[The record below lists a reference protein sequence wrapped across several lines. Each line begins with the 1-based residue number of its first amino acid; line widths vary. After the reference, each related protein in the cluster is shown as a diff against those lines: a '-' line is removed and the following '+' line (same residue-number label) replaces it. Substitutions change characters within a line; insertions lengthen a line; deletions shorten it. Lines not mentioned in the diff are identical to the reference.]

1 MILYDVPEREIQN
14 HVTVIGFF
22 DGEGSAYGGKNQ
34 RNLCTRGSVDSLA
47 MADSMTEA
55 VTSAPA
61 GEPGVLAARGKDALE
76 TRPKQDNRHA
86 LHNGA
91 PMRAVLPHDVLA
103 FLEVAMPGTIP
114 ADAAGGTPVMT
125 VVQEANVQVPTVS
138 QITVIQCFVVT
149 FYLPFLSYIPS
160 FLPSFLP
167 ASMFMTPPSF
177 VSFAN
182 FLIRAFPQ
190 KEPTHAPEV
199 KTQQSSSVENKL
211 AMVNGSCTVA
221 TLSPEVMSYLDMA
234 MAEWITDEVVVQE
247 IAEEAATARQEIP
260 LQIPEPAA
268 AGSDKVSTTVQA
280 EETAEPTVE
289 VDAAEVEVVDME
301 EVSEVAVEDVNMAQ
315 EVVHQVQL
323 AAVETIPEA
332 QEDEH
337 KEQEAPKAEVED
349 IASTKRAEPEGKPAL
364 AGEPATK
371 VEESTTQGKEP
382 ATEVTES
389 TAEVKESASD
399 VKKPAKEAKESAT
412 EVTEPATEVTEPAA
426 ATEVTEPAK
435 EVKEPTKEVKESM
448 TEVDK
453 PATEDSTGEVKVP
466 ATQVTESATEV
477 TEPVTEKSATKVTEP
492 VTEVTEP
499 VTEVTEPVTEVTEP
513 VTEVTEPVTEV
524 TEPVKEAEA
533 VAVTDEPVTEDGKEP
548 EKAPEVAV
556 EAAPTAEEDR
566 DKKAPVA
573 ANTEWTEEQVKE
585 WSQQGYLPMVKNM
598 FLPSTMPVLPSPLFY
613 IGVGGLASLVF
624 YLTESPIMA
633 LMTLVFV
640 LVLILLARLFYL
652 YRLHGQCAAESANKK
667 KSE

>member
-1 MILYDVPEREIQN
+1 
-14 HVTVIGFF
+14 
-22 DGEGSAYGGKNQ
+22 
-34 RNLCTRGSVDSLA
+34 
-47 MADSMTEA
+47 MADSVTEA

-61 GEPGVLAARGKDALE
+61 GKPGVLAARGKDALE
-76 TRPKQDNRHA
+76 TRPKDNRHA

-138 QITVIQCFVVT
+138 QIT
-149 FYLPFLSYIPS
+149 
-160 FLPSFLP
+160 
-167 ASMFMTPPSF
+167 
-177 VSFAN
+177 
-182 FLIRAFPQ
+182 
-190 KEPTHAPEV
+190 KEPTHAPVVE
-199 KTQQSSSVENKL
+199 TQVTQKQTGDSQETSVHKKVPAKKQDTSSV
-211 AMVNGSCTVA
+211 G
-221 TLSPEVMSYLDMA
+221 LSPEVLSFLDITLYGV
-234 MAEWITDEVVVQE
+234 AEPEISEETSPEAPVTPDSPDEPHVTKRVTQATSPASVEPKITDEVVVQE

-280 EETAEPTVE
+280 EEMAEPTVE
-289 VDAAEVEVVDME
+289 VDTAEVEVVDME
-301 EVSEVAVEDVNMAQ
+301 EVSEVAVENVNMAQ
-315 EVVHQVQL
+315 DVVHQVQL

-332 QEDEH
+332 QEGVH
-337 KEQEAPKAEVED
+337 KEQEAPKAEVKD
-349 IASTKRAEPEGKPAL
+349 IAPTKMAEPGDKPAL

-371 VEESTTQGKEP
+371 VEEPTTEGKEP

-389 TAEVKESASD
+389 TAEIKESATD
-399 VKKPAKEAKESAT
+399 VKEPAKEAKESAT
-412 EVTEPATEVTEPAA
+412 EVTEPATKVTEP
-426 ATEVTEPAK
+426 ATEVTEPA
-435 EVKEPTKEVKESM
+435 TEVKESM

-453 PATEDSTGEVKVP
+453 PATEVEDSTGEVKVP

-477 TEPVTEKSATKVTEP
+477 TKPATETSVTEVTEP
-492 VTEVTEP
+492 VTEVTEPEKEVTEPVTEVTEPEKEVTEP
-499 VTEVTEPVTEVTEP
+499 VTEVTEPVTE
-513 VTEVTEPVTEV
+513 
-524 TEPVKEAEA
+524 AEA
-533 VAVTDEPVTEDGKEP
+533 VAVSDEPITEDGKEP
-548 EKAPEVAV
+548 EKTPEVA
-556 EAAPTAEEDR
+556 EETAPTAEEDK
-566 DKKAPVA
+566 DKKAPIA

-585 WSQQGYLPMVKNM
+585 WSQQGYLPMVNNM

>member
-1 MILYDVPEREIQN
+1 
-14 HVTVIGFF
+14 
-22 DGEGSAYGGKNQ
+22 
-34 RNLCTRGSVDSLA
+34 
-47 MADSMTEA
+47 MADSVTEA

-61 GEPGVLAARGKDALE
+61 GKPGVLAARGKDALE

-138 QITVIQCFVVT
+138 QIT
-149 FYLPFLSYIPS
+149 
-160 FLPSFLP
+160 
-167 ASMFMTPPSF
+167 
-177 VSFAN
+177 
-182 FLIRAFPQ
+182 
-190 KEPTHAPEV
+190 KEPTHAPVVE
-199 KTQQSSSVENKL
+199 TQVTQKQTGDSQETSVHKKVPAKKQDTSSV
-211 AMVNGSCTVA
+211 G
-221 TLSPEVMSYLDMA
+221 LSPEVLSFLDITLYGVVTKRVTQA
-234 MAEWITDEVVVQE
+234 TSPASVEPKITDEVVVQE

-280 EETAEPTVE
+280 EEMAEPTVE
-289 VDAAEVEVVDME
+289 VDTAEVEVVDME
-301 EVSEVAVEDVNMAQ
+301 EVSEVAVENVNMAQ
-315 EVVHQVQL
+315 DVVHQVQL

-332 QEDEH
+332 QEGVH
-337 KEQEAPKAEVED
+337 KEQEAPKAEVKD
-349 IASTKRAEPEGKPAL
+349 IAPTKMAEPGDKPAL

-371 VEESTTQGKEP
+371 VEEPTTEGKEP

-389 TAEVKESASD
+389 TAEIKESATD
-399 VKKPAKEAKESAT
+399 VKEPAKEAKESAT
-412 EVTEPATEVTEPAA
+412 EVTEPATKVTEP
-426 ATEVTEPAK
+426 ATEVTEPA
-435 EVKEPTKEVKESM
+435 TEVKESM

-453 PATEDSTGEVKVP
+453 PATEVEDSTGEVKVP

-477 TEPVTEKSATKVTEP
+477 TKPATETSVTEVTEP
-492 VTEVTEP
+492 VTEVTEPEKEVTEPVTEVTEPEKEVTEP
-499 VTEVTEPVTEVTEP
+499 VTEVTEPVTE
-513 VTEVTEPVTEV
+513 
-524 TEPVKEAEA
+524 AEA
-533 VAVTDEPVTEDGKEP
+533 VAVSDEPITEDGKEP
-548 EKAPEVAV
+548 EKTPEVA
-556 EAAPTAEEDR
+556 EETAPTAEEDK
-566 DKKAPVA
+566 DKKAPIA

-585 WSQQGYLPMVKNM
+585 WSQQGYLPMVNNM

>member
-1 MILYDVPEREIQN
+1 
-14 HVTVIGFF
+14 
-22 DGEGSAYGGKNQ
+22 
-34 RNLCTRGSVDSLA
+34 
-47 MADSMTEA
+47 MADSVTEA

-61 GEPGVLAARGKDALE
+61 GKPGVLAARGKDALE

-138 QITVIQCFVVT
+138 QIT
-149 FYLPFLSYIPS
+149 
-160 FLPSFLP
+160 
-167 ASMFMTPPSF
+167 
-177 VSFAN
+177 
-182 FLIRAFPQ
+182 
-190 KEPTHAPEV
+190 KEPTHAPVVE
-199 KTQQSSSVENKL
+199 TQVTQKQTGDSQETSVHKKVPAKKQDTSSV
-211 AMVNGSCTVA
+211 G
-221 TLSPEVMSYLDMA
+221 LSPEVLSFLDITLYGV
-234 MAEWITDEVVVQE
+234 AEPEISEETSPEAPVTPDSPDEPHVTKRVTQATSPASVEPKITDEVVVQE

-280 EETAEPTVE
+280 EEMAEPTVE
-289 VDAAEVEVVDME
+289 VDTAEVEVVDME
-301 EVSEVAVEDVNMAQ
+301 EVSEVAVENVNMAQ
-315 EVVHQVQL
+315 DVVHQVQL

-332 QEDEH
+332 QEGVH
-337 KEQEAPKAEVED
+337 KEQEAPKAEVKD
-349 IASTKRAEPEGKPAL
+349 IAPTKMAEPGDKPAL

-371 VEESTTQGKEP
+371 VEEPTTEGKEP

-389 TAEVKESASD
+389 TAEIKESATD
-399 VKKPAKEAKESAT
+399 VKEPAKEAKESAT
-412 EVTEPATEVTEPAA
+412 EVTEPATKVTEP
-426 ATEVTEPAK
+426 ATEVTEPA
-435 EVKEPTKEVKESM
+435 TEVKESM

-453 PATEDSTGEVKVP
+453 PATEVEDSTGEVKVP

-477 TEPVTEKSATKVTEP
+477 TKPATETSVTEVTEP
-492 VTEVTEP
+492 VTEVTEPEKEVTEPVTEVTEPEKEVTEP
-499 VTEVTEPVTEVTEP
+499 VTEVTEPVTE
-513 VTEVTEPVTEV
+513 
-524 TEPVKEAEA
+524 AEA
-533 VAVTDEPVTEDGKEP
+533 VAVSDEPITEDGKEP
-548 EKAPEVAV
+548 EKTPEVA
-556 EAAPTAEEDR
+556 EETAPTAEEDK
-566 DKKAPVA
+566 DKKAPIA

-585 WSQQGYLPMVKNM
+585 WSQQGYLPMVNNM

>member
-1 MILYDVPEREIQN
+1 
-14 HVTVIGFF
+14 
-22 DGEGSAYGGKNQ
+22 
-34 RNLCTRGSVDSLA
+34 

-138 QITVIQCFVVT
+138 QIT
-149 FYLPFLSYIPS
+149 
-160 FLPSFLP
+160 
-167 ASMFMTPPSF
+167 
-177 VSFAN
+177 
-182 FLIRAFPQ
+182 

-199 KTQQSSSVENKL
+199 KTQVTQKQTGESQETSVHKKVPAKKQDTSSVGLSPEVLSFLDITLYGVVTKRVTQATSPASVEPKQSSSVENKL

-524 TEPVKEAEA
+524 TEPVTEVTEPVKEAEA

>member
-1 MILYDVPEREIQN
+1 
-14 HVTVIGFF
+14 
-22 DGEGSAYGGKNQ
+22 
-34 RNLCTRGSVDSLA
+34 
-47 MADSMTEA
+47 MADSVTEA

-61 GEPGVLAARGKDALE
+61 GKPGVLAARGKDALE

-138 QITVIQCFVVT
+138 QIT
-149 FYLPFLSYIPS
+149 
-160 FLPSFLP
+160 
-167 ASMFMTPPSF
+167 
-177 VSFAN
+177 
-182 FLIRAFPQ
+182 
-190 KEPTHAPEV
+190 KEPTHAPVVETQVTQKQTGDSQETSVHKKVPAKKQDTSSVGLSPEV
-199 KTQQSSSVENKL
+199 LSFLDITLYGVVTKRVTQATSPASVEPKQSSSVENKL
-211 AMVNGSCTVA
+211 VMVNGSCTVA

-280 EETAEPTVE
+280 EEMAEPTVE
-289 VDAAEVEVVDME
+289 VDTAEVEVVDME
-301 EVSEVAVEDVNMAQ
+301 EVSEVAVENVNMAQ
-315 EVVHQVQL
+315 DVVHQVQL

-332 QEDEH
+332 QEGVH
-337 KEQEAPKAEVED
+337 KEQEAPKAEVKD
-349 IASTKRAEPEGKPAL
+349 IAPTKMAEPGDKPAL

-371 VEESTTQGKEP
+371 VEEPTTEGKEP

-389 TAEVKESASD
+389 TAEIKESATD
-399 VKKPAKEAKESAT
+399 VKEPAKEAKESAT
-412 EVTEPATEVTEPAA
+412 EVTEPATKVTEP
-426 ATEVTEPAK
+426 ATEVTEPA
-435 EVKEPTKEVKESM
+435 TEVKESM

-453 PATEDSTGEVKVP
+453 PATEVEDSTGEVKVP

-477 TEPVTEKSATKVTEP
+477 TKPATETSVTEVTEP
-492 VTEVTEP
+492 VTEVTEPEKEVTEPVTEVTEPEKEVTEP
-499 VTEVTEPVTEVTEP
+499 VTEVTEPVTE
-513 VTEVTEPVTEV
+513 
-524 TEPVKEAEA
+524 AEA
-533 VAVTDEPVTEDGKEP
+533 VAVSDEPITEDGKEP
-548 EKAPEVAV
+548 EKTPEVA
-556 EAAPTAEEDR
+556 EETAPTAEEDK
-566 DKKAPVA
+566 DKKAPIA

-585 WSQQGYLPMVKNM
+585 WSQQGYLPMVNNM

>member
-1 MILYDVPEREIQN
+1 
-14 HVTVIGFF
+14 
-22 DGEGSAYGGKNQ
+22 
-34 RNLCTRGSVDSLA
+34 
-47 MADSMTEA
+47 MADSVTEA

-61 GEPGVLAARGKDALE
+61 GKPGVLAARGKDALE

-138 QITVIQCFVVT
+138 QITVTKRVT
-149 FYLPFLSYIPS
+149 QATS
-160 FLPSFLP
+160 P
-167 ASMFMTPPSF
+167 AS
-177 VSFAN
+177 V
-182 FLIRAFPQ
+182 
-190 KEPTHAPEV
+190 EP
-199 KTQQSSSVENKL
+199 K
-211 AMVNGSCTVA
+211 
-221 TLSPEVMSYLDMA
+221 
-234 MAEWITDEVVVQE
+234 ITDEVVVQE

-280 EETAEPTVE
+280 EEMAEPTVE
-289 VDAAEVEVVDME
+289 VDTAEVEVVDME
-301 EVSEVAVEDVNMAQ
+301 EVSEVAVENVNMAQ
-315 EVVHQVQL
+315 DVVHQVQL

-332 QEDEH
+332 QEGVH
-337 KEQEAPKAEVED
+337 KEQEAPKAEVKD
-349 IASTKRAEPEGKPAL
+349 IAPTKMAEPGDKPAL

-371 VEESTTQGKEP
+371 VEEPTTEGKEP

-389 TAEVKESASD
+389 TAEIKESATD
-399 VKKPAKEAKESAT
+399 VKEPAKEAKESAT
-412 EVTEPATEVTEPAA
+412 EVTEPATKVTEP
-426 ATEVTEPAK
+426 ATEVTEPA
-435 EVKEPTKEVKESM
+435 TEVKESM

-453 PATEDSTGEVKVP
+453 PATEVEDSTGEVKVP

-477 TEPVTEKSATKVTEP
+477 TKPATETSVTEVTEP
-492 VTEVTEP
+492 VTEVTEPEKEVTEPVTEVTEPEKEVTEP
-499 VTEVTEPVTEVTEP
+499 VTEVTEPVTE
-513 VTEVTEPVTEV
+513 
-524 TEPVKEAEA
+524 AEA
-533 VAVTDEPVTEDGKEP
+533 VAVSDEPITEDGKEP
-548 EKAPEVAV
+548 EKTPEVA
-556 EAAPTAEEDR
+556 EETAPTAEEDK
-566 DKKAPVA
+566 DKKAPIA

-585 WSQQGYLPMVKNM
+585 WSQQGYLPMVNNM

>member
-1 MILYDVPEREIQN
+1 
-14 HVTVIGFF
+14 
-22 DGEGSAYGGKNQ
+22 
-34 RNLCTRGSVDSLA
+34 

-138 QITVIQCFVVT
+138 QITVTKRVT
-149 FYLPFLSYIPS
+149 QATS
-160 FLPSFLP
+160 P
-167 ASMFMTPPSF
+167 AS
-177 VSFAN
+177 V
-182 FLIRAFPQ
+182 
-190 KEPTHAPEV
+190 EP
-199 KTQQSSSVENKL
+199 K
-211 AMVNGSCTVA
+211 
-221 TLSPEVMSYLDMA
+221 
-234 MAEWITDEVVVQE
+234 ITDEVVVQE

-524 TEPVKEAEA
+524 TEPVTEVTEPVKEAEA

>member
-1 MILYDVPEREIQN
+1 
-14 HVTVIGFF
+14 
-22 DGEGSAYGGKNQ
+22 
-34 RNLCTRGSVDSLA
+34 

-76 TRPKQDNRHA
+76 TRPKDNRHA

-138 QITVIQCFVVT
+138 QIT
-149 FYLPFLSYIPS
+149 
-160 FLPSFLP
+160 
-167 ASMFMTPPSF
+167 
-177 VSFAN
+177 
-182 FLIRAFPQ
+182 

-199 KTQQSSSVENKL
+199 KTQVTQKQTGESQETSVHKKVPAKKQDTSSVGLSPEVLSFLDITLYGVAEPEISEESSPEAPVTPDSPDEPHVTKRVTQATSPASVEPKQSSSVENKL

-524 TEPVKEAEA
+524 TEPVTEVTEPVKEAEA